1 MTGSEQIVPAQAA
14 VIAFAFPFS
23 SLHVINT
30 AGTGFN
36 MLLGFQY
43 CLLIYVFPFYLN
55 YFSIHN
61 LISILWKIVSF
72 IPSYNN

>member
-1 MTGSEQIVPAQAA
+1 MDTDTITGSEQIVPAQAA

-43 CLLIYVFPFYLN
+43 CLLIYVFPFLSQL
-55 YFSIHN
+55 F
-61 LISILWKIVSF
+61 
-72 IPSYNN
+72 